1 MRPSKL
7 QPEHYEYGLQV
18 FEAISNPVSLHIMRM
33 LEQQRNLTSA
43 EISDDNYKIAL
54 VQKYLRRL
62 IAIKLVRIDKLGTVT
77 TYILDN
83 DRLSAI
89 NTSASDLLPKNPS
102 NRR

>member
-7 QPEHYEYGLQV
+7 QPEQYEYGLQL

-33 LEQQRNLTSA
+33 LEQRRNLTSA
-43 EISDDNYKIAL
+43 EISDDYYKVAL
-54 VQKYLRRL
+54 VQKYLRKL
-62 IAIKLVRIDKLGTVT
+62 ITVKLVRIDKLGSVT
-77 TYILDN
+77 TYILNN

-89 NTSASDLLPKNPS
+89 NTCAGDLLPKNPS